1 LTPINSV
8 IVKAINEGKMLCTLI
23 DKDFRWKIQGIY
35 YVVDVFVMELDA
47 CDMVLDIRWLATLED
62 IVCNYGSMWMSFD

>member
-1 LTPINSV
+1 
-8 IVKAINEGKMLCTLI
+8 MLCTLI

-47 CDMVLDIRWLATLED
+47 CDMVLDIHWLATLED

>member
-1 LTPINSV
+1 
-8 IVKAINEGKMLCTLI
+8 MLCTLI
-23 DKDFRWKIQGIY
+23 CKDFRWKIQGIY